1 MRVKE
6 QETKKNQTT
15 ISVLTLS
22 TDRKVPP
29 AKYESGFKKLDSKTG
44 KCSPAKARALL
55 RKWV

>member
-1 MRVKE
+1 MKVKE
-6 QETKKNQTT
+6 KETKKNPTN

-22 TDRKVPP
+22 TDMKVPP

-44 KCSPAKARALL
+44 KCSPAKARTLL